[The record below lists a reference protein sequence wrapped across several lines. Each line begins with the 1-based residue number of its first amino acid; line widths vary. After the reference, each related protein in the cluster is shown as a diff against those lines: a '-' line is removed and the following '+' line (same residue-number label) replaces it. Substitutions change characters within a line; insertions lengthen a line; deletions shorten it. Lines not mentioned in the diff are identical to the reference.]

1 MSPVDYSDP
10 ILKRKNS
17 KDREVPIFTRTAQFK
32 EIKTKDLVLLSREA
46 LPLDGNSDL
55 KATWNS
61 MGDFL
66 TLLEVKDVVLACFD

>member
-1 MSPVDYSDP
+1 MFPVDYFDP

-17 KDREVPIFTRTAQFK
+17 QDREVPIFTRQAQFK

-46 LPLDGNSDL
+46 LPLYGNTDL

-66 TLLEVKDVVLACFD
+66 TLLKEEDVVLACFD

>member
-1 MSPVDYSDP
+1 MFPVDSSDP

-17 KDREVPIFTRTAQFK
+17 QDREYRIFTKEAQFR

-66 TLLEVKDVVLACFD
+66 TLLEEEDVVLACFD